1 MSELKH
7 IPEKQVDLDDNNYM
21 EPNDTIK
28 KKILLAEDEQF
39 LARTYKNKLEVEN
52 FEVISA
58 SDGEEAVAMIRSEK
72 PDLILLDLMMPI
84 KSGFEVLQEIKG
96 DESVKHIP
104 IIVASNLGQQSDIDE
119 AKRLGAVDF
128 IVKSNVSLKDMAAKV
143 KQYLP
148 T

>member
-1 MSELKH
+1 
-7 IPEKQVDLDDNNYM
+7 M
-21 EPNDTIK
+21 EPNTTQK

-52 FEVISA
+52 FEVVLA
-58 SDGEEAVAMIRSEK
+58 GDGEEAITKIQSEK
-72 PDLILLDLMMPI
+72 PDLILLDLMMPL
-84 KSGFEVLQEIKG
+84 KSGFEVLHVIKV
-96 DESVKHIP
+96 DDNVKHIP
-104 IIVASNLGQQSDIDE
+104 VIVASNLGQQSDIDE

-128 IVKSNVSLKDMAAKV
+128 IVKSNVSLKDMIAKV